1 MLPQRDV
8 YRREDIKNALNA
20 VMATSMRMTQV
31 TSDPEAYIFT
41 SGFVSAIQSVASAF
55 GLDQEIREPSYWV
68 PEGKYHFVNSPQTED
83 QALAVRQTGVSVL
96 GEHVP
101 RSGVTCGLLH
111 NSAQ

>member
-41 SGFVSAIQSVASAF
+41 NGFISAIQSVASAF
-55 GLDQEIREPSYWV
+55 GLDQEIREPGYWV
-68 PEGKYHFVNSPQTED
+68 SEGKCRFVDSPGPAD
-83 QALAVRQTGVSVL
+83 PNLPVRQTNVSIL
-96 GEHVP
+96 EGP
-101 RSGVTCGLLH
+101 CCS
-111 NSAQ
+111 S

>member
-41 SGFVSAIQSVASAF
+41 SGFISAIQSVASAF
-55 GLDQEIREPSYWV
+55 GLDQEIKEPGYWV
-68 PEGKYHFVNSPQTED
+68 PEGKHQFVSSRQTAD
-83 QALAVRQTGVSVL
+83 PNLPVRQTSVSVL
-96 GEHVP
+96 EG
-101 RSGVTCGLLH
+101 TCC
-111 NSAQ
+111 SS